1 MESPR
6 MAAVTMAAAM
16 VLITGTAYAMPGDG
30 MPGMGGP
37 GGPLGEGFLRVLLGL
52 DLTDGQKQEAALILS
67 KHREE
72 GRERRE
78 ALHQAMDR
86 LRAAAEADPFDEEA
100 VRAACKGVAAAG
112 EEMAVHGA
120 ALAAELRGV
129 LTPEQRASLE
139 AHKASRQEMR
149 ERRMEKRASLV
160 DEWIDMYSKGP
171 R

>member
-1 MESPR
+1 MERLR
-6 MAAVTMAAAM
+6 MAAVTMVVAM
-16 VLITGTAYAMPGDG
+16 ALITGAAYAMPGHG

-52 DLTDGQKQEAALILS
+52 DLTDAQKQEAALILS

-86 LRAAAEADPFDEEA
+86 LRATAEADPFDEEA
-100 VRAACKGVAAAG
+100 VRAAFKGVAAAG

-120 ALAAELRGV
+120 ALAAELRGI

-139 AHKASRQEMR
+139 AHRASRH
-149 ERRMEKRASLV
+149 ERRDGRMDKRDSFV
-160 DEWIDMYSKGP
+160 DEWIDMYSKET